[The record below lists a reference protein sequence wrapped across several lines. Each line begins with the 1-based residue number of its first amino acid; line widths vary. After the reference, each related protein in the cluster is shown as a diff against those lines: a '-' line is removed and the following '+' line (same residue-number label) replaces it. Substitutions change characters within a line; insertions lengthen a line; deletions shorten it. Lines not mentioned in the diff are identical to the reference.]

1 MQRLARLVQTNAE
14 KWQLNYF
21 TKGRLV
27 PAFFILKITKMEEN
41 KSMHNMQSMSYKK
54 FVVMMVISFFI
65 MYFVMFLNID
75 KLDHYHTSATRI
87 YMALLMVAPMGIV
100 MMLMMGKMYPNKK
113 YNTSIIIAGIIVFGI
128 VLAALR
134 TQTPIS
140 DVQYMKAMIP
150 HHSSAIMVSKHANI
164 KDPEVKQL
172 SEQIIK
178 SQEEEI
184 AQMEAILNRMG
195 K

>member
-1 MQRLARLVQTNAE
+1 MEQN
-14 KWQLNYF
+14 K
-21 TKGRLV
+21 
-27 PAFFILKITKMEEN
+27 KMDDM
-41 KSMHNMQSMSYKK
+41 KSMSYKK

-65 MYFVMFLNID
+65 MYFVMFLNMD
-75 KLDHYHTSATRI
+75 KVDHYHTSATRI
-87 YMALLMVAPMGIV
+87 YMALLMVSPMGIV

-113 YNTSIIIAGIIVFGI
+113 YNSSIIIAGIIVFGI
-128 VLAALR
+128 VLVALR

-150 HHSSAIMVSKHANI
+150 HHSSAIMVSKNANI

-172 SEQIIK
+172 SKQIIK

-184 AQMEAILNRMG
+184 AQMEAILARMT